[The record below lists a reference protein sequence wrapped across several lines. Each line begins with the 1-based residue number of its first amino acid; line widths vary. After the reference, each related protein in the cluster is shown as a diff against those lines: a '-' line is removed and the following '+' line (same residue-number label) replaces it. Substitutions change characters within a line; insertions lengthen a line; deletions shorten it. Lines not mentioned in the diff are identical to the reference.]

1 MRNRDH
7 EILPEDTKSLTY
19 SSISMAQKW
28 GFSRENKGDF
38 LKGFSGKSGFF
49 FLTNEGFV
57 EKERQVWVL
66 QRQRKEEEEEEEDDD
81 RIRR

>member
-49 FLTNEGFV
+49 FF
-57 EKERQVWVL
+57 
-66 QRQRKEEEEEEEDDD
+66 
-81 RIRR
+81 

>member
-1 MRNRDH
+1 MG
-7 EILPEDTKSLTY
+7 I
-19 SSISMAQKW
+19 
-28 GFSRENKGDF
+28 
-38 LKGFSGKSGFF
+38 FSGKQGGFSEGFLGKVGFFF

-66 QRQRKEEEEEEEDDD
+66 QRQRKEEEEEDDD

>member
-1 MRNRDH
+1 MG
-7 EILPEDTKSLTY
+7 I
-19 SSISMAQKW
+19 
-28 GFSRENKGDF
+28 
-38 LKGFSGKSGFF
+38 FSGKQGGFSEGFLGKVGFFF